1 MKREY
6 PIEQIDLVKA
16 LVEKSNK
23 DAKVSD
29 GLRKVYS
36 YAVKTDD
43 EGIDYLRVFYV
54 FKKVQAYEAA
64 KYGIDD
70 FEQAKADVSMLNKL
84 ENVSQE
90 GFKRYHVLKQKLDTT
105 GTPYIYKTTQQRKVI
120 PTEYTFDPSFVTSV
134 LEGRTQGQSP
144 HVISQA
150 LKRPLVDVLRV
161 LNNEEII

>member
-43 EGIDYLRVFYV
+43 EGIEYLRVFYV

-64 KYGIDD
+64 KSGIDD
-70 FEQAKADVSMLNKL
+70 FEQA
-84 ENVSQE
+84 
-90 GFKRYHVLKQKLDTT
+90 
-105 GTPYIYKTTQQRKVI
+105 TQQRKVI

-134 LEGRTQGQSP
+134 LERRTQGQSP